1 MLPALPTLPN
11 LEVVHYQGRL
21 VHTHQLFQLPL
32 DKADSILILEDTHD
46 DVLSLESDSLA
57 ITCLLH
63 LCQAHRAGMPLRQKP
78 WCQMLD
84 WRCEKVLRKSP
95 LLLKS
100 GKFFITRDLE
110 MGVVAITSYHPTI
123 ASILNDLSKG
133 DRDGN
138 RISQVPNSNDP

>member
-1 MLPALPTLPN
+1 MLIDPGAHGTLGVDQTEEIRTVAT
-11 LEVVHYQGRL
+11 LMSL
-21 VHTHQLFQLPL
+21 VGFT
-32 DKADSILILEDTHD
+32 
-46 DVLSLESDSLA
+46 
-57 ITCLLH
+57 
-63 LCQAHRAGMPLRQKP
+63 RQKP

-84 WRCEKVLRKSP
+84 GRCEKVLRKSP